1 MMVEIEPIV
10 RIVLA
15 FILGALVGFE
25 REISRKPAGLRTNSL
40 VGLGAALF
48 TILSYDAFPG
58 GDPSRIAAGVVVG
71 VGFLGAGT
79 IVKTKEKVRGLTT
92 AATLWT
98 VASIGVTVG
107 AGYYALGIVAT
118 VLAFVALKL
127 DVIEN
132 AIKKRRAD

>member
-1 MMVEIEPIV
+1 MLEIEPII

-15 FILGALVGFE
+15 FILGAFVGFE
-25 REISRKPAGLRTNSL
+25 RELSRKPAGLRTNSL

-48 TILSYDAFPG
+48 TILSNEAFPG

-79 IVKTKEKVRGLTT
+79 IVKSQEKVRGLTT

-118 VLAFVALKL
+118 ALAFVALKL
-127 DVIEN
+127 DIIEN
-132 AIKKRRAD
+132 AIKKRNAD

>member
-1 MMVEIEPIV
+1 MMLEIEPII

-15 FILGALVGFE
+15 FILGAFVGFE
-25 REISRKPAGLRTNSL
+25 RELSRKPAGLRTNSL
-40 VGLGAALF
+40 VGLGSALF

-79 IVKTKEKVRGLTT
+79 IVKSQEKVRGLTT

-118 VLAFVALKL
+118 ALAYIALKL

-132 AIKKRRAD
+132 AIKKRNAD

>member
-1 MMVEIEPIV
+1 MMLEIEPII

-15 FILGALVGFE
+15 FILGAFVGLE
-25 REISRKPAGLRTNSL
+25 RELSRKPAGLRTNSL
-40 VGLGAALF
+40 VGLGSALF

-79 IVKTKEKVRGLTT
+79 IVKSQEKVRGLTT

-118 VLAFVALKL
+118 ALAYIALKL

-132 AIKKRRAD
+132 AIKKRNAD

>member
-1 MMVEIEPIV
+1 MMLEIEPII

-15 FILGALVGFE
+15 FILGAFVGLE
-25 REISRKPAGLRTNSL
+25 RELSRKPAGLRTNSL
-40 VGLGAALF
+40 VGLGSALF

-79 IVKTKEKVRGLTT
+79 IVKSQEKVRGLTT

-98 VASIGVTVG
+98 VASIGVTV
-107 AGYYALGIVAT
+107 
-118 VLAFVALKL
+118 
-127 DVIEN
+127 
-132 AIKKRRAD
+132 

>member
-1 MMVEIEPIV
+1 MMLEIEPIV

-25 REISRKPAGLRTNSL
+25 RELSRKPAGLRTNSL
-40 VGLGAALF
+40 VGLGSALF
-48 TILSYDAFPG
+48 TILSYEAFPG
-58 GDPSRIAAGVVVG
+58 GDPSRLASGIVVG

-79 IVKTKEKVRGLTT
+79 IIKTKEKVRGLTT

-132 AIKKRRAD
+132 AIKTRRAD